1 MTYVSTIAK
10 IVSLREHLND
20 SQLVGVLNEFGIP
33 ISNAKLSRAID
44 DGKFSSHDFDQ
55 RVRVVVLGIENLV
68 QRLHPWF
75 PISFKD
81 PALVRT
87 TMTLLDSG
95 VLSVNVLVQ
104 ENGSSI
110 DTAPTD
116 NLVAAQGSPSSKEG
130 TL

>member
-55 RVRVVVLGIENLV
+55 RVRVVVLGIENLIASGAPMVSDFV
-68 QRLHPWF
+68 QGPRACTHYDD
-75 PISFKD
+75 I
-81 PALVRT
+81 A
-87 TMTLLDSG
+87 
-95 VLSVNVLVQ
+95 
-104 ENGSSI
+104 
-110 DTAPTD
+110 
-116 NLVAAQGSPSSKEG
+116 
-130 TL
+130 